1 VKLTICLVRLGL
13 SSIIMSAITITSPSS
28 SYSMTTLGLVWG
40 LRVEPV
46 LGEGGN
52 NNNQLGFVK
61 ELTCHDGGIMIDFSG
76 RTWGIR

>member
-1 VKLTICLVRLGL
+1 
-13 SSIIMSAITITSPSS
+13 
-28 SYSMTTLGLVWG
+28 MTTLGLVWG